1 MTRVGPRVLDNG
13 EPFPALTME
22 TVAHG
27 RLSLPEA
34 FADGWGVLLVYRAH
48 WWPYCK
54 QQLAAFEKAR
64 PKLEEE
70 SIRVIAASTD
80 PLDKATETV
89 KEHALGFPVGY
100 ALPVKETAAMLGAF
114 YEEKRGFLQATG
126 FVVKPD
132 RTIAVSQFSSGPI
145 GRLVWQDVLGLV
157 QFYKKQTK

>member
-1 MTRVGPRVLDNG
+1 
-13 EPFPALTME
+13 
-22 TVAHG
+22 
-27 RLSLPEA
+27 
-34 FADGWGVLLVYRAH
+34 
-48 WWPYCK
+48 
-54 QQLAAFEKAR
+54 LAAFEKAR

-80 PLDKATETV
+80 PLDKAGETV

-100 ALPVKETAAMLGAF
+100 ALPVKETAATLGAF

-157 QFYKKQTK
+157 QFYKKQAK